1 VSEKKL
7 ELNLQILY
15 KHQEKNESLVFTF
28 REKIKD
34 LTLYHD
40 RKKKNKKK
48 IVIPQD
54 NFNIGFYFNFTRFCR
69 KQIMAGKAVK

>member
-40 RKKKNKKK
+40 RKKKTKKK
-48 IVIPQD
+48 LLYRRIILILVFILILQ
-54 NFNIGFYFNFTRFCR
+54 GFVENKLWLVRL
-69 KQIMAGKAVK
+69 